1 VPATSRNSRVPLRL
15 LRAAG
20 ARNLK
25 RHRRGSQLRHGYRL
39 PLRIFGTISPER
51 SCGGNTKLRNSFAPR
66 FPDWR
71 RDFANRHPAAG
82 NLAFASNGHQLS
94 AVDFNNPAILLA
106 GAVDYAMYALF
117 RNRLTSAPE
126 SGLVVIELSTL
137 GGDPEV
143 ARMMGEDIRFHSDL
157 EPARRFV
164 FLGKAAIYSAG
175 VKQAVI
181 RIIHRWR

>member
-1 VPATSRNSRVPLRL
+1 VPPEHAISKDIVGARSFATGIVSPSASSERFRPNAAAAGTRNSEIRL
-15 LRAAG
+15 
-20 ARNLK
+20 
-25 RHRRGSQLRHGYRL
+25 H
-39 PLRIFGTISPER
+39 
-51 SCGGNTKLRNSFAPR
+51 
-66 FPDWR
+66 PDFQIG
-71 RDFANRHPAAG
+71 DATLQTDTPAAG

-164 FLGKAAIYSAG
+164 FLGKAAITRPAPRS
-175 VKQAVI
+175 
-181 RIIHRWR
+181 